1 MCFGKGDEHS
11 VQREIQV
18 NQKMPLGSGS
28 LLSLQHL
35 FAMFGSTVLVP
46 NLFGVDPSM
55 ILLMN
60 GIGTLLY
67 ILMCK
72 GKIPAY
78 LGSSFAFIAPVQ
90 SVLLTHPGNGYSMA
104 LGAFIITGIVFCIVA
119 IIIKYAGTGW
129 INVVFPPAA
138 MGAIVALIGLELIPV
153 AAGMAGLINPEPL
166 KNPDWVP
173 QAKPIILSMVT
184 LGVTV
189 IGAVT
194 FRGFPKIIHILIGIV
209 TGYAL
214 GFVMKAVETEKIAD
228 ASIVSLPTITTPTFD
243 WSVILTI
250 LPVAL
255 VVIVEHIGHLLVT
268 SSIVGKDLSKDP
280 GLHRS
285 LLGNGV
291 STILSGFVGST
302 PNTTYGEN
310 IGVMALTKVYS
321 IYVIGG
327 AAIIAIILS
336 FSGTFSALI
345 ANIPDPVMGGV
356 SLLLFGV
363 IAASGLRILV
373 EQKVDFTKPT
383 NLILTTIV
391 LVVGLSGTEVSFYGV
406 HLKGMALATIAG
418 ILMSLLF
425 KLFDVLGLSN
435 DKSENQP
442 LTEKTPD

>member
-1 MCFGKGDEHS
+1 M
-11 VQREIQV
+11 QREIQV

-104 LGAFIITGIVFCIVA
+104 LGAFIITGIVFCLVA
-119 IIIKYAGTGW
+119 LIIKYAGTGW

-153 AAGMAGLINPEPL
+153 AAGMAGLINPDPL

-194 FRGFPKIIHILIGIV
+194 FRGFPKIIHILIGIIS
-209 TGYAL
+209 GYAL
-214 GFVMKAVETEKIAD
+214 GFVMKAVETDKIAE

-336 FSGTFSALI
+336 FSGTFSALV
-345 ANIPDPVMGGV
+345 ANIPVPVMGGV

-373 EQKVDFTKPT
+373 EQKVDFAKPT
-383 NLILTTIV
+383 NLILTTLV

-406 HLKGMALATIAG
+406 HLKGMALATIVG
-418 ILMSLLF
+418 IFMSLLF
-425 KLFDVLGLSN
+425 KLFEVLGWSN
-435 DKSENQP
+435 DKSEKQP

>member
-1 MCFGKGDEHS
+1 M
-11 VQREIQV
+11 QREIQV
-18 NQKMPLGSGS
+18 DQKMPLGPGV

-46 NLFGVDPSM
+46 NLFKVDPSM

-78 LGSSFAFIAPVQ
+78 LGSSFAFIAPVMA
-90 SVLLTHPGNGYSMA
+90 VLKAHPENGYSMA
-104 LGAFIITGIVFCIVA
+104 LAAFIVTGIVFCLVA
-119 IIIKYAGTGW
+119 LIIKYAGTGW
-129 INVVFPPAA
+129 INVVFPPAV
-138 MGAIVALIGLELIPV
+138 MGAIVALIGLELVPV
-153 AAGMAGLINPEPL
+153 AAGMAGLINSDPVN
-166 KNPDWVP
+166 NPGWFP

-189 IGAVT
+189 LGAVT

-209 TGYAL
+209 VGYGL
-214 GFVMKAVETEKIAD
+214 GYSMGLVKTSAIANAD
-228 ASIVSLPTITTPTFD
+228 FISLPTVTTPSFD

-291 STILSGFVGST
+291 STIMSGFVGST

-310 IGVMALTKVYS
+310 IGVMALTRVYS

-327 AAIIAIILS
+327 AAVIAILLS
-336 FSGTFSALI
+336 FSGTFSALV
-345 ANIPDPVMGGV
+345 ANIPVPVMGGV

-373 EQKVDFTKPT
+373 EQKVDFAKPT
-383 NLILTTIV
+383 NLILTTLV
-391 LVVGLSGTEVSFYGV
+391 LVIGLSGTEISFYGV

-418 ILMSLLF
+418 MLLSLLF
-425 KLFDVLGLSN
+425 KLFDVLGLLN
-435 DKSENQP
+435 EETQKQP
-442 LTEKTPD
+442 ITEKNPD

>member
-1 MCFGKGDEHS
+1 M
-11 VQREIQV
+11 QREIQV
-18 NQKMPLGSGS
+18 NQKMPFGPGA

-78 LGSSFAFIAPVQ
+78 LGSSFAFIAPVMA
-90 SVLLTHPGNGYSMA
+90 VLKGHPENGYSMA
-104 LGAFIITGIVFCIVA
+104 LAAFIVTGIVFCLVA
-119 IIIKYAGTGW
+119 LIIKYAGTSW
-129 INVVFPPAA
+129 INVVFPPAV
-138 MGAIVALIGLELIPV
+138 MGAIVALIGLELVPV
-153 AAGMAGLINPEPL
+153 AAGMAGLINSDPVN
-166 KNPDWVP
+166 NPGWVP

-184 LGVTV
+184 LGITV

-209 TGYAL
+209 SGYAL
-214 GFVMKAVETEKIAD
+214 GYFLKEVNTDKIANAD
-228 ASIVSLPTITTPTFD
+228 FLSLPTITTPTFD
-243 WSVILTI
+243 WSVIFTI

-310 IGVMALTKVYS
+310 IGVMALTRVYS

-327 AAIIAIILS
+327 AAVIAILLS

-345 ANIPDPVMGGV
+345 ANIPVPVMGGV

-373 EQKVDFTKPT
+373 EQRVDFAKPT
-383 NLILTTIV
+383 NLLLTTLV
-391 LVVGLSGTEVSFYGV
+391 LVIGLSGTEISFYGV

-418 ILMSLLF
+418 MVLSLLF
-425 KLFDVLGLSN
+425 KLFEVLGLLNEDS
-435 DKSENQP
+435 KKEP
-442 LTEKTPD
+442 ITEKTPD

>member
-1 MCFGKGDEHS
+1 M
-11 VQREIQV
+11 QREIQV
-18 NQKMPLGSGS
+18 DQKMPLGSGS

-46 NLFGVDPSM
+46 NYFGVDPSM

-78 LGSSFAFIAPVQ
+78 LGSSFAFISPVYL
-90 SVLLTHPGNGYSMA
+90 VLQQHPENGYSMA
-104 LGAFIITGIVFCIVA
+104 LGAFILTGIVFCLVA
-119 IIIKYAGTGW
+119 LLVKYAGTGW
-129 INVVFPPAA
+129 INVVFPPAV
-138 MGAIVALIGLELIPV
+138 MGAIVALIGLELVPV
-153 AAGMAGLINPEPL
+153 AAGMAGLINSNPV
-166 KNPDWVP
+166 KNPDWIP

-184 LGVTV
+184 LGITV

-209 TGYAL
+209 SGYIL
-214 GFVMKAVETEKIAD
+214 GYFMGFVEKSNILD
-228 ASIVSLPTITTPTFD
+228 ASFLSTPTLTTPTFD
-243 WSVILTI
+243 WSVIFTI

-310 IGVMALTKVYS
+310 IGVMALTRVYS

-327 AAIIAIILS
+327 AAVIAILLS
-336 FSGTFSALI
+336 FSGTFSALV
-345 ANIPDPVMGGV
+345 ANIPVPVMGGV

-373 EQKVDFTKPT
+373 EQKVDFAKPT
-383 NLILTTIV
+383 NLLLTTLV
-391 LVVGLSGTEVSFYGV
+391 LVIGLSGTEVSFYGV

-418 ILMSLLF
+418 MVLSLLF
-425 KLFDVLGLSN
+425 KLFEVLGLLNEDSQ
-435 DKSENQP
+435 KQP
-442 LTEKTPD
+442 ITEKTPD

>member
-1 MCFGKGDEHS
+1 M
-11 VQREIQV
+11 QREIQV
-18 NQKMPLGSGS
+18 DQKMPLGSGS

-46 NLFGVDPSM
+46 NYFGVDPSM

-78 LGSSFAFIAPVQ
+78 LGSSFAFISPVYL
-90 SVLLTHPGNGYSMA
+90 VLQQHPENGYSMA
-104 LGAFIITGIVFCIVA
+104 LGAFILTGIVFCLVA
-119 IIIKYAGTGW
+119 LLVKYAGTGW
-129 INVVFPPAA
+129 INVVFPPAV
-138 MGAIVALIGLELIPV
+138 MGAIVALIGLELVPV
-153 AAGMAGLINPEPL
+153 AAGMAGLINSNPV
-166 KNPDWVP
+166 KNPDWIP

-184 LGVTV
+184 LGITV

-209 TGYAL
+209 SGYIL
-214 GFVMKAVETEKIAD
+214 GYFMGFVEKSNILD
-228 ASIVSLPTITTPTFD
+228 ASFLSTPTLTTPTFD
-243 WSVILTI
+243 WSVIFTI

-310 IGVMALTKVYS
+310 IGVMALTRVYS

-327 AAIIAIILS
+327 AAVIAILLS
-336 FSGTFSALI
+336 FSGTFSALV
-345 ANIPDPVMGGV
+345 ANIPVPVMGGV

-373 EQKVDFTKPT
+373 EQKVDFAKPT
-383 NLILTTIV
+383 NLLLTTLI
-391 LVVGLSGTEVSFYGV
+391 LVIGLSGTEVSFYGV

-418 ILMSLLF
+418 MVLSLLF
-425 KLFDVLGLSN
+425 KLFEVLGLLNEDSQ
-435 DKSENQP
+435 KQP
-442 LTEKTPD
+442 ITEKTPD

>member
-1 MCFGKGDEHS
+1 M
-11 VQREIQV
+11 QREIQV
-18 NQKMPLGSGS
+18 NQKMPFGPGA

-78 LGSSFAFIAPVQ
+78 LGSSFAFIAPVMA
-90 SVLLTHPGNGYSMA
+90 VLKGHPENGYSMA
-104 LGAFIITGIVFCIVA
+104 LAAFIVTGVVFCLVA
-119 IIIKYAGTGW
+119 LIIKYAGTGW
-129 INVVFPPAA
+129 INVVFPPAV
-138 MGAIVALIGLELIPV
+138 MGAIVALIGLELVPV
-153 AAGMAGLINPEPL
+153 AAGMAGLINSDPVN
-166 KNPDWVP
+166 NPGWVP

-184 LGVTV
+184 LGITV
-189 IGAVT
+189 VGAVT

-209 TGYAL
+209 SGYAL
-214 GFVMKAVETEKIAD
+214 GYFLKEVKTDKIANAD
-228 ASIVSLPTITTPTFD
+228 FLSLPTITTPTFD
-243 WSVILTI
+243 WSVIFTI

-291 STILSGFVGST
+291 STIMSGFVGST

-310 IGVMALTKVYS
+310 IGVMALTRVYS

-327 AAIIAIILS
+327 AAVIAILLS

-345 ANIPDPVMGGV
+345 ANIPVPVMGGV

-373 EQKVDFTKPT
+373 EQKVDFAKPT
-383 NLILTTIV
+383 NLLLTTLV
-391 LVVGLSGTEVSFYGV
+391 LVIGLSGTEVSFYGV

-418 ILMSLLF
+418 MLLSLLF
-425 KLFDVLGLSN
+425 RLFEVLGLLNEDS
-435 DKSENQP
+435 KKQP
-442 LTEKTPD
+442 IIEKTPD

>member
-1 MCFGKGDEHS
+1 M
-11 VQREIQV
+11 QREIQV

-46 NLFGVDPSM
+46 NYFGVDPSM

-119 IIIKYAGTGW
+119 LIIKYAGTGW

-166 KNPDWVP
+166 KNPNWVP

-209 TGYAL
+209 SGYAL

>member
-1 MCFGKGDEHS
+1 M
-11 VQREIQV
+11 QREIQV
-18 NQKMPLGSGS
+18 NDKMPLGPGA

-78 LGSSFAFIAPVQ
+78 LGSSFAFIAPVMV
-90 SVLLTHPGNGYSMA
+90 VLKAHPENGYSMA
-104 LGAFIITGIVFCIVA
+104 LAAFIVTGIVFCLVA
-119 IIIKYAGTGW
+119 LIIKYAGTDW
-129 INVVFPPAA
+129 INVVFPPAV

-153 AAGMAGLINPEPL
+153 AAGMAGLINSDPVN
-166 KNPDWVP
+166 NPNWVP

-209 TGYAL
+209 SGYVL
-214 GFVMKAVETEKIAD
+214 GYFLKEVNTENIANAD
-228 ASIVSLPTITTPTFD
+228 FLSLPTVTTPTFD
-243 WSVILTI
+243 WSVIFTI
-250 LPVAL
+250 VPVAL

-268 SSIVGKDLSKDP
+268 SSIVGKDLSKNP

-310 IGVMALTKVYS
+310 IGVMALTRVYS

-327 AAIIAIILS
+327 AAVFAILLS
-336 FSGTFSALI
+336 FSGTFSALV
-345 ANIPDPVMGGV
+345 ANIPVPVMGGV

-373 EQKVDFTKPT
+373 EQKVDFAKPT
-383 NLILTTIV
+383 NLLLTTLV
-391 LVVGLSGTEVSFYGV
+391 LVIGLSGTEISFYGV
-406 HLKGMALATIAG
+406 HLKGMALATIVG
-418 ILMSLLF
+418 MVLSLLF
-425 KLFDVLGLSN
+425 KLFEVLGLLNEDS
-435 DKSENQP
+435 KKQP
-442 LTEKTPD
+442 ITEKTPD